1 MTEILELTSKN
12 FNTVLINVFEDLQ
25 ENKDLDEKR
34 KVLSQELETM
44 KETLLESLE
53 LKNKISEMK
62 NKDH

>member
-12 FNTVLINVFEDLQ
+12 FNTVLTNVFEDLQ

-62 NKDH
+62 NKGH